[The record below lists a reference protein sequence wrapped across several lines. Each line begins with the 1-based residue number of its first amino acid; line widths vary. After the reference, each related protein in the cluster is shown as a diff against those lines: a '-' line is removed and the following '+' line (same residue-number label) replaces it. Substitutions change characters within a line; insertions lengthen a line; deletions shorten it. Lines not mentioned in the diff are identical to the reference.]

1 MTDNNKSD
9 EFSAPAAVGAPRMK
23 FQGIVESAGG
33 EDNDGLTATP
43 NAPIPAVQV
52 GPPVRNWNAASRQVW
67 QVSRLG
73 AILIFFAMTV
83 GWPVGA
89 YWSHIDLYGSS
100 NGWID
105 TLRSTMNPQLLFFAI
120 FVPIMILICGYL
132 LSHVYKMLNAAQSI
146 TNAAQEF
153 IHPDHS
159 AAYNAEA
166 VGVAVRGQMEALN
179 SGVDGALQRLASVEA
194 MIRNHVEAIETA
206 GTTIETRTS
215 GAVDKVASERSRLIE
230 LTENLNT
237 QADAFAAAIAE
248 RAQVSIEA
256 MGSAD
261 DLSSRAE
268 TLLEERLS
276 RLEMAASKALQSFE
290 TLSLA
295 INGADEN
302 LRTTAGA
309 IEASSEKARRAS
321 EEAAKMT
328 HAASESIAQNA
339 NAISGKIIE
348 TTEQE
353 AAKATAATEKALQDV
368 KATAQSALAAAAEK
382 AEAVSQ
388 ATNTALSSIQTSTS
402 DAVKGAEAQAA
413 KAGDAANAVSQ
424 TAKKTSQTVSEA
436 AAELSKMSETMEKT
450 AEDALARSENA
461 ASKLSER
468 NKVLADARA
477 ALEKENTRL
486 ETLIEEQRNRADR
499 LADAIATQTE
509 RLSKLAEG
517 QLREQEA
524 ALKLHTTPSQP
535 AQASPP
541 SGRPSPQP
549 ATKNTDQKVLKLG
562 RQSAQP
568 ISSAKT
574 APSQHGTQNRLD
586 QLAEDIAASRP
597 KNTAN
602 ANQRY
607 QKGKSDVSWRE
618 ILDATD
624 DAEPLD
630 LAAASTSAPQT
641 PASAAEHDTANA
653 MKIIGELQHFT
664 LNLETR
670 LYGDPPPALRERFDK
685 GDRNVFANRILR
697 LNEADVKRRI
707 RTESGRDRAFEEGI
721 HNFLQGFERLLEDA
735 TTSETADEDLE
746 EYLSSP
752 LGRVYLL
759 IGATVGYFA

>member
-1 MTDNNKSD
+1 MTEHNNND
-9 EFSAPAAVGAPRMK
+9 DFSRPEALGGPRMK

-33 EDNDGLTATP
+33 DDEKALSASRDE
-43 NAPIPAVQV
+43 PIPAIPV

-89 YWSHIDLYGSS
+89 YWSHMDLYGSS
-100 NGWID
+100 SGWVD

-146 TNAAQEF
+146 TTAAQEF

-166 VGVAVRGQMEALN
+166 VGLAVRGQMDALN
-179 SGVDGALQRLASVEA
+179 SGVDGALRRLASVEA

-206 GTTIETRTS
+206 GTAIETRTS

-261 DLSSRAE
+261 DLSTRAE

-290 TLSLA
+290 TLSSA
-295 INGADEN
+295 INGADES
-302 LRTTAGA
+302 LRNSAGA
-309 IEASSEKARRAS
+309 IEASSEKARQAS
-321 EEAAKMT
+321 EQAAKLT
-328 HAASESIAQNA
+328 QNA
-339 NAISGKIIE
+339 SDEIARNADAMSGKIIE
-348 TTEQE
+348 TTESE
-353 AAKATAATEKALQDV
+353 TAKAQAAADKALQSLN
-368 KATAQSALAAAAEK
+368 ATAQSALAAASEK
-382 AEAVSQ
+382 ADTVSK
-388 ATNTALSSIQTSTS
+388 ATTDALSKIQASSS
-402 DAVKGAEAQAA
+402 DAVKGAEAEATRASKAA
-413 KAGDAANAVSQ
+413 GAVTQ
-424 TAKKTSQTVSEA
+424 TAKETSQSVSDA
-436 AAELSKMSETMEKT
+436 AAELSRMSETMEKT
-450 AEDALARSENA
+450 AEDALARSQNA
-461 ASKLSER
+461 ASKISER
-468 NKVLADARA
+468 NKILADARA
-477 ALEKENTRL
+477 ALEKENARL
-486 ETLIEEQRNRADR
+486 ENLIEEQRNRADR

-524 ALKLHTTPSQP
+524 AIQRQT
-535 AQASPP
+535 AAAVEPP
-541 SGRPSPQP
+541 RRVQSAPKAKTQDSD
-549 ATKNTDQKVLKLG
+549 KKVLKLG
-562 RQSAQP
+562 RRAQR
-568 ISSAKT
+568 AE
-574 APSQHGTQNRLD
+574 APPANHAQNRLD

-597 KNTAN
+597 EKPTSARK
-602 ANQRY
+602 A
-607 QKGKSDVSWRE
+607 QKGKGDVSWRE

-630 LAAASTSAPQT
+630 LAAASKSAPEAPQT
-641 PASAAEHDTANA
+641 AAAQDNTANA
-653 MKIIGELQHFT
+653 MKIIADLQHFT

-670 LYGDPPPALRERFDK
+670 LYGDPPPALRERFEK

-721 HNFLQGFERLLEDA
+721 HSFLQGFERLLEDA